1 VLEGRVQVVKIGCRL
16 CGRIEFWRVIGIQQL
31 RVQKFGFVEILEG
44 DCALEFGWGTTHHF
58 RIQFFNVT
66 GGKGPEVRSNILQ
79 MQNKSLEEKKQF
91 PERGGGGFP
100 RRWWFIVHL
109 SN

>member
-31 RVQKFGFVEILEG
+31 RVQKFGSFVEILDG
-44 DCALEFGWGTTHHF
+44 DCALEFGWGMTHHF

-66 GGKGPEVRSNILQ
+66 GGKEPEVRSN
-79 MQNKSLEEKKQF
+79 M
-91 PERGGGGFP
+91 
-100 RRWWFIVHL
+100 
-109 SN
+109 